1 MRWKREGGGG
11 GEGGGIGSTEA
22 RRVSGEGLLLVWL
35 HESGEGLLLV
45 WLHESGGGLP
55 LELRVS
61 GGR

>member
-1 MRWKREGGGG
+1 MSWKREGGGG
-11 GEGGGIGSTEA
+11 GGGGGIVSTEA
-22 RRVSGEGLLLVWL
+22 RRV
-35 HESGEGLLLV
+35 SGEGLLLV

>member
-22 RRVSGEGLLLVWL
+22 RRVSGEGL
-35 HESGEGLLLV
+35 
-45 WLHESGGGLP
+45 HESGGGLP